1 MDQICPRCGCRS
13 FHYNRSRMRVEC
25 DACGHALTDPQELQ
39 LQRQDDR
46 NFQQACEHLRAG
58 NWQQAAGLLLPLME
72 RRPVDRRLYLAAF
85 RAATKDYQD
94 LEAPAP
100 LRMMAIDAWDKLVR
114 LGGLSGE
121 MVRYGMRRRE
131 KYREKY
137 RAQRQAFLLLAA
149 VAAGMFFGCIF
160 AVADDSPLGALVLLA
175 MGIYAAYKA
184 GRIRPSPALH
194 DYAAGKGGDR
204 ENPFTWERNR

>member
-39 LQRQDDR
+39 LQRRDDR

-160 AVADDSPLGALVLLA
+160 G
-175 MGIYAAYKA
+175 
-184 GRIRPSPALH
+184 
-194 DYAAGKGGDR
+194 
-204 ENPFTWERNR
+204 NTC

>member
-149 VAAGMFFGCIF
+149 VAADFLQ
-160 AVADDSPLGALVLLA
+160 S
-175 MGIYAAYKA
+175 
-184 GRIRPSPALH
+184 RHLH
-194 DYAAGKGGDR
+194 RYLKSTR
-204 ENPFTWERNR
+204 RHLSQLMMLH